1 MTSEICLH
9 NATLLNGYST
19 MENCAVLIKNNKIAD
34 VFNESRFKQKKFT
47 PDIKFID
54 LKGDYLAPGFI
65 DTHIHGLEG
74 FGTDDMT
81 TEAILEMSARLPKYG
96 VTAFIP
102 TLYSAPKNKLFKS
115 MISILAAMGKEKGAK
130 ILGMHLEGP
139 FISPERLGV
148 QTLESISEVDLEY
161 MREIIALGQGNIVNM
176 TVAPELKNMRE
187 LALLCIDQGII
198 LQAGHT
204 NATYQQM
211 VEGMQA
217 RIMHV
222 THLFNAM
229 SRIHH
234 RDPGVVGAVFIHPEL
249 SCEIIADGFHIN
261 PEIIKFLIR
270 CKPVDKL
277 VLVTDALKPTKQKSS
292 KLYANG
298 EEVYLDKCFMRKE
311 DNVIAG
317 SALTMIDGVKN
328 LVSWGL
334 NVEKA
339 VQLASHNPANIMKQ
353 DNLGTIAPGYTADMV
368 VFDKKF
374 KVKQTIINGYIF
386 EKGICK

>member
-1 MTSEICLH
+1 
-9 NATLLNGYST
+9 
-19 MENCAVLIKNNKIAD
+19 
-34 VFNESRFKQKKFT
+34 
-47 PDIKFID
+47 
-54 LKGDYLAPGFI
+54 
-65 DTHIHGLEG
+65 
-74 FGTDDMT
+74 
-81 TEAILEMSARLPKYG
+81 
-96 VTAFIP
+96 
-102 TLYSAPKNKLFKS
+102 
-115 MISILAAMGKEKGAK
+115 
-130 ILGMHLEGP
+130 
-139 FISPERLGV
+139 
-148 QTLESISEVDLEY
+148 
-161 MREIIALGQGNIVNM
+161 
-176 TVAPELKNMRE
+176 
-187 LALLCIDQGII
+187 
-198 LQAGHT
+198 
-204 NATYQQM
+204 
-211 VEGMQA
+211 
-217 RIMHV
+217 MHV

-353 DNLGTIAPGYTADMV
+353 DNLGTIAPGYTADM
-368 VFDKKF
+368 
-374 KVKQTIINGYIF
+374 
-386 EKGICK
+386 